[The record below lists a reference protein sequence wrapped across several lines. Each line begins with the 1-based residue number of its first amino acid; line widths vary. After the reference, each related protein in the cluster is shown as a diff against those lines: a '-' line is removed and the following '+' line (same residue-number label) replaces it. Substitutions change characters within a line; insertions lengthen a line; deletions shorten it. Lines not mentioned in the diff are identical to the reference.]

1 MRRSQA
7 SRSGLTPADVVVV
20 FFVVLVV
27 LLFVIMGLTRARES
41 ARLAMCQNNLAQI
54 GKALAYYD
62 DAYAGLPAVGVPVAI
77 DSPIDGA
84 PPGPLRAMLET
95 LGVAS
100 FLGLDPDGS
109 NLPALRAPTPEAIPV
124 AGFLCPSDGRA
135 MAGLFPSPVSY
146 RAATGGDPRGSDG
159 PFAIGRRTTLAEV
172 ERRDG
177 TSFTAAF
184 AERLIGNDRPVDA
197 PENYVVAEHWFD
209 RPIGRVTVQAPQ
221 PLDYRGDAG
230 MTWRPADF
238 RYTLYNHTSPPASP
252 FSGVSPDGRSAAM
265 GASSAHV
272 RGVNML
278 MLDGSAKLVAPTISH
293 EVWQAYGTIGPQT
306 STPSE
311 SDPPQAPRN

>member
-1 MRRSQA
+1 
-7 SRSGLTPADVVVV
+7 VVVV
-20 FFVVLVV
+20 AFVVLVV
-27 LLFVIMGLTRARES
+27 LLFLIMGLTRARES

-62 DAYAGLPAVGVPVAI
+62 DAYGGLPFVGAPVAV
-77 DSPIDGA
+77 DSPIDAA

-124 AGFLCPSDGRA
+124 AGFVCPSDAKA
-135 MAGLFPSPVSY
+135 MEGLFPSPVSY
-146 RAATGGDPRGSDG
+146 RAATGGDPGGTDG

-184 AERLIGNDRPVDA
+184 AERLVGNDRAVGSI
-197 PENYVVAEHWFD
+197 ENYHVAD
-209 RPIGRVTVQAPQ
+209 RLGDGTVGAVNASG
-221 PLDYRGDAG
+221 PLDWRGDAG
-230 MTWRPADF
+230 STWKPADF
-238 RYTLYNHTSPPASP
+238 RYTLYNHAAPPSSPESA
-252 FSGVSPDGRSAAM
+252 VARDGRSAAM

-272 RGVNML
+272 RGLNLL
-278 MLDGSAKLVAPTISH
+278 MLDGSAKVIAPSISP
-293 EVWQAYGTIGPQT
+293 EVWQAYGTIGAE
-306 STPSE
+306 TPAADAPEGSE